1 MALLRRLPVRVPL
14 LRLRLISPGIFD
26 RGGGLFGFVGEAAFA
41 FRDVGD
47 FHRVLFQ
54 RVDATA
60 IVDDFL
66 AFVEQAFQVHLSPLF
81 GATFPTIGRRGPGRY
96 TAWPM
101 ATQGGQN
108 VVLCASPAVVG
119 VVVIEA
125 GLKTPVVV

>member
-1 MALLRRLPVRVPL
+1 VPL
-14 LRLRLISPGIFD
+14 LRLRLVSPGLFH
-26 RGGGLFGFVGEAAFA
+26 RRRGLFGFVGQAAFA

-47 FHRVLFQ
+47 FHRVLFE
-54 RVDATA
+54 RVDAA
-60 IVDDFL
+60 AFVDDLL
-66 AFVEQAFQVHLSPLF
+66 AFVEQAFQVHPSPLV
-81 GATFPTIGRRGPGRY
+81 GANFPTIGRRAPERY

-101 ATQGGQN
+101 AIQGGQN